1 VDSSL
6 RVLVV
11 DDEIPLTG
19 VIGSYLRAEGFD
31 VAYAHNGPDAVTVA
45 REVDPVLIVLDVML
59 PGFDGVEACRQ
70 IRQFSDAYI
79 IMLTAQEEEI
89 DKVLGLSMGAD
100 DYIVKPFSPRE
111 LIARVRAMLR
121 RPRASTAGSTDAEPI
136 TLGGLRLDTAARIV
150 TIDGTA
156 VELTRTEFDLLAVLA
171 ARPKAVVTRR
181 QLIEDVWGTTWIG
194 DDHVVDVHIGH
205 LRSKLGDDAT
215 SPRFVRT
222 VRGVGYGMGTG

>member
-1 VDSSL
+1 MNSR

-19 VIGSYLRAEGFD
+19 VIGSYLRAEGFE
-31 VAYAHNGPDAVTVA
+31 VAFAYNGPDAVAAA
-45 REVDPVLIVLDVML
+45 RQVDPVLIVLDVML
-59 PGFDGVEACRQ
+59 PGFDGIEACRQ

-121 RPRASTAGSTDAEPI
+121 RPRASTAGPADAEPLAI
-136 TLGGLRLDTAARIV
+136 GGLTLDSVARVV
-150 TIDGTA
+150 TVDGTII
-156 VELTRTEFDLLAVLA
+156 ELTRTEFDLLAVLA

-181 QLIEDVWGTTWIG
+181 QLIEGVWGDGWIG

-205 LRSKLGDDAT
+205 LRGKLGDDTA

-222 VRGVGYGMGTG
+222 VRGVGYGMGAG

>member
-1 VDSSL
+1 MNSR

-19 VIGSYLRAEGFD
+19 VIGSYLRAEGFE
-31 VAYAHNGPDAVTVA
+31 VAFAHNGPDAVAAA
-45 REVDPVLIVLDVML
+45 RRVDPVLIVLDVML
-59 PGFDGVEACRQ
+59 PGFDGIEACRQ

-121 RPRASTAGSTDAEPI
+121 RPRASTAGPADAEPFAI
-136 TLGGLRLDTAARIV
+136 GGLTLDSVARVV
-150 TIDGTA
+150 TVDGTII
-156 VELTRTEFDLLAVLA
+156 ELTRTEFDLLAVLA

-181 QLIEDVWGTTWIG
+181 QLIEDVWGDGWIG

-205 LRSKLGDDAT
+205 LRGKLGDDTA

-222 VRGVGYGMGTG
+222 VRGVGYGMGAG

>member
-1 VDSSL
+1 MDSAL

-11 DDEIPLTG
+11 DDELPLTG

-31 VAYAHNGPDAVTVA
+31 VSYAHNGPDAVAAA
-45 REVDPVLIVLDVML
+45 RQVDPVLIVLDVML
-59 PGFDGVEACRQ
+59 PGFDGIEACRQ
-70 IRQFSDAYI
+70 IRQFSDAYV

-121 RPRASTAGSTDAEPI
+121 RPRASTAGPGDAEPI
-136 TLGGLRLDTAARIV
+136 TIGGLTLDSGARIV
-150 TIDGTA
+150 TVDGAA

-171 ARPKAVVTRR
+171 TRPKAVVTRR

-205 LRSKLGDDAT
+205 LRGKLGDDAT
-215 SPRFVRT
+215 NPRFVRT

>member
-1 VDSSL
+1 MDSGL

-31 VAYAHNGPDAVTVA
+31 VAFAHNGPDAVTVA

-59 PGFDGVEACRQ
+59 PGFDGIEACRQ

-121 RPRASTAGSTDAEPI
+121 RPRASTAGPADAEPI
-136 TLGGLRLDTAARIV
+136 TIGGLMLDSAARIV
-150 TIDGTA
+150 TVDGTA

-171 ARPKAVVTRR
+171 TRPKAVVTRR

-205 LRSKLGDDAT
+205 LRGKLGDDAT

-222 VRGVGYGMGTG
+222 IRGVGYGMGTG